1 MIDDPNG
8 FFGRMQPLSAKEM
21 RQRGCQINPMTKR
34 EKAELALK
42 RIQEKE
48 EKLQLAKQKRE
59 ADLLLLNDEDDGFK
73 VRVSMAD
80 FEVLK
85 QAKLAS

>member
-1 MIDDPNG
+1 
-8 FFGRMQPLSAKEM
+8 
-21 RQRGCQINPMTKR
+21 MTKR

-42 RIQEKE
+42 LIQKKE

-59 ADLLLLNDEDDGFK
+59 ADLLLLNDEDEGFK